1 MNLEL
6 LPQKFSVCQIE
17 NISATP
23 MRSEFCF
30 IGKTDQELS
39 LVCPTE
45 DVPVGTIARED
56 GWRGLRIA
64 GTLEFSLVG
73 ILSKLSGILAEAQ
86 VGIFAISTYDT
97 DYILLKEVQLDQGL
111 SALSG
116 HGYVIEALPYR
127 G

>member
-23 MRSEFCF
+23 MRLEFCF

-97 DYILLKEVQLDQGL
+97 DYILLKEAQLDQGL